1 MLPSERIQPDT
12 SRSAP
17 SDRTVPYVI
26 ALLLLPVLVLC
37 WRDDPLYSPLW
48 QSDPWFYLGYFK
60 NLVNFKRDLFPDF
73 YYGSR
78 LSWILPGYLVHSLF
92 PPLIANAIL
101 HLTVHSVAVVSLFS
115 ILRLTVGLRSAYLTA
130 MVFSFHAWLWTA
142 TGWDHVTGAAIA
154 YYLLAMALLTHA
166 ALQPVRKVSLILAGM
181 ALAGAVYAHLFLVAF
196 APLLL
201 FYYIGLKGA
210 WDRKDFTRSIS
221 DLGIWLGI
229 GFVALTVPLCAIN
242 YLLLDGN
249 PWFWSPSFRTG
260 QAVMRNYI
268 WTESIWSEGKLV
280 PFLWFV
286 VAGSA
291 TAILVLLTRIRRQS
305 HAYRKVALLFSAQLL
320 LATSFMAYLQSR
332 GVTLLGH
339 YYYACY
345 LLPYVFLVFGASFWP
360 ATEKMRQRTYLVTCL
375 IATLLFGALWYRPA
389 THPLDKLLP
398 EWGQLLTAG
407 AILASALVQRQRRS
421 GTFLAIAGLAILT
434 SVIYTGSFRWVE
446 LHSTRDEYARVMN
459 ARQRIEDRR
468 DGAPILFWYDKR
480 EPAFF
485 EYFALNASYLAEFS
499 RISESFPEGCGAP
512 IDPSTIIV
520 VTSIKQHAAELAR
533 SALADCWRRFGIRPV
548 IGSAEMI
555 PSGGGGYTMAIL
567 RIEAGTY
574 PQSPPEDLL
583 KTIPLAQLQLGDS
596 KASFENTRD
605 GLEVNTPAGF
615 GAFAARVPLGLDPA
629 GASPLEVHVRMRV
642 FDGKVGLGIL
652 DSASK
657 TFLLEAPVWPLAQ
670 MTELVLPLPSPPIVG
685 DLVICNRTVSRV
697 PSSILVE
704 KIEIRKMR

>member
-1 MLPSERIQPDT
+1 MLPSEKIQPDT
-12 SRSAP
+12 SKSP
-17 SDRTVPYVI
+17 SSDRTVPYVI
-26 ALLLLPVLVLC
+26 ALLLLPALVLC

-48 QSDPWFYLGYFK
+48 QSDPWFYLGYFR
-60 NLVNFKRDLFPDF
+60 NLVNFKRSLFPDF

-78 LSWILPGYLVHSLF
+78 LSWILPGYLLHSLF
-92 PPLIANAIL
+92 PPLVANAVL
-101 HLTVHSVAVVSLFS
+101 HLTVHSVAVLSLFS

-130 MVFSFHAWLWTA
+130 MVFSFHPWLWSA

-154 YYLLAMALLTHA
+154 YYLLAMALATHA
-166 ALQPVRKVSLILAGM
+166 ALQPVRKFSLILAGM

-201 FYYIGLKGA
+201 FYYIGLKGE
-210 WDRKDFTRSIS
+210 WDRRHFIRSIS
-221 DLGIWLGI
+221 DLAIWLGI
-229 GFVALTVPLCAIN
+229 GFVALTFTLDAIN

-260 QAVMRNYI
+260 QAVMQNYI

-291 TAILVLLTRIRRQS
+291 TAMLVLLTRIRHS
-305 HAYRKVALLFSAQLL
+305 HAYPKAALLFSAQLL
-320 LATSFMAYLQSR
+320 LAASFMAYLQSR

-345 LLPYVFLVFGASFWP
+345 LLPFVFLVFGASFWP
-360 ATEKMRQRTYLVTCL
+360 AAEKMRRRAYIVTCW
-375 IATLLFGALWYRPA
+375 IATLLFGSLWCKPA

-398 EWGQLLTAG
+398 EWGQLLAAG
-407 AILASALVQRQRRS
+407 AILASALLQRQRRS
-421 GTFLAIAGLAILT
+421 GTFLAITGLAILT
-434 SVIYTGSFRWVE
+434 SVIYTGSFRLVE

-459 ARQRIEDRR
+459 ARQRVEEHR
-468 DGAPILFWYDKR
+468 DGAPIVFWYDKK
-480 EPAFF
+480 EPDFF
-485 EYFALNASYLAEFS
+485 EYYALNAGYLAEFS
-499 RISESFPEGCGAP
+499 RISQSFPQGCGAP

-548 IGSAEMI
+548 IGSAEMV
-555 PSGGGGYTMAIL
+555 PAGGGGYTMAIL
-567 RIEAGTY
+567 RIEAGAY
-574 PQSPPEDLL
+574 PESPAEDLV
-583 KTIPLAQLQLGDS
+583 KAIPLEQLRLADS
-596 KASFENTRD
+596 KASLENTRD

-629 GASPLEVHVRMRV
+629 AASPLEVHVRMRV

-652 DSASK
+652 DSAGR
-657 TFLLEAPVWPLAQ
+657 TFLQEAPVWPLPQ
-670 MTELVLPLPSPPIVG
+670 MTELILPLPSPPMVG
-685 DLVICNRTVSRV
+685 DLVICNRNVSRV